1 MSEENKLQSMVVKT
15 LRDESGN
22 LFAPVTTYKALINE
36 EGQSLSATL
45 DEKIDFADLK
55 SGDNI
60 TITVADGYLPI
71 KVGEDLSGAS
81 CVFNLDSFKVID
93 LNNNPYSGIET
104 EIIQSAAG
112 TTGGMSIRRGY
123 ILKTPTSSVYF
134 EISTNSSRYTWYNLY
149 INCSGVI
156 THILENTTA
165 YNGSGF
171 DNDIVVKNGRYDF
184 PIDFG
189 SITEVISS
197 NLASGIIIKEPKSA
211 TISASSDY
219 EANSNKP
226 LINSVELLGN
236 KTHTD
241 LGLQPAGDYALNS
254 RVSELKAQIDE
265 IASIQKQ
272 AVQAIGYDDYQKMIT
287 AINELEEN
295 KLLVGQTIYIKT
307 KDVPDV
313 WVFARG
319 TQFKTYRYTTD
330 EDVIEKLLSDTGL
343 EIGYY
348 TLSPLETEKI
358 NLTNYVQFTD
368 ISNSETPGVIK
379 INENSGVYLDEGV
392 IYTSGATEAQ
402 IAEQTNEH
410 VVITPANLD
419 YAVHSIIS
427 NTSDLVNDSDFVTQ
441 TYVEN
446 NIRQNISDFID
457 ANRTELTGESG
468 VHVGPEMPLN
478 PEINVWIDSDAELDA
493 ISYAGIIDKPTINE
507 IELNGNL
514 TTEDIGLA
522 SKEEINLINESII
535 SIEETLETKQNSLN
549 VGTNI
554 SIENTTISALCPSAS
569 DIVMGSGLVSKKVT
583 FVGNSHRLAGGNN
596 WFASIKDKGITYFER
611 KSKTWIAKNNLFDLA
626 PIDIIFGNG
635 VFVVQDGA
643 NNFYTAKTPV
653 HQWTKIDVSD
663 INKDKEYVLFSYCG
677 GWYFLISNNGYA
689 SRSRDLINWESF
701 NIPNTLRYTGI
712 AYTNELFL
720 LGTETSNV
728 LLSTNGIDWEESQTN
743 VNGFIYGV
751 IGEEEWFYSAVASSG
766 EGSVYRSRDGI
777 TWTSCSTSG
786 FALGG
791 GYMASGNGYI
801 ASVLHSEG
809 GTYVSSII
817 RASFGPYD
825 WGNIEIGFTGHGY
838 DIAYD
843 GSRFGI
849 VTHGSSGGGLGYNEW
864 IPNVGDVYTNT
875 SSQSQDMSNYYSKA
889 EVDAKIEELR
899 SLISL
904 ATSEDIQNILTPQP
918 EEEPEEEGGIDEG
931 VDLS

>member
-36 EGQSLSATL
+36 EGQSLSSVL

-60 TITVADGYLPI
+60 TITIADGYLPI
-71 KVGEDLSGAS
+71 EVGTDLSGAS

-104 EIIQSAAG
+104 EVIQSAAG

-134 EISTNSSRYTWYNLY
+134 EISTNSSRYTWYNIY

-211 TISASSDY
+211 TISASSNY
-219 EANSNKP
+219 ERNTNKP
-226 LINSVELLGN
+226 SINSVELLGN

-241 LGLQPAGDYALNS
+241 LGLQPAGDYAYNS
-254 RVSELKAQIDE
+254 RVSELENSIKE
-265 IASIQKQ
+265 LEMIQKQ
-272 AVQAIGYDDYQKMIT
+272 AALAIGYDSYQQMI
-287 AINELEEN
+287 ADLNNSE
-295 KLLVGQTIYIKT
+295 KDDLLVGQSIFIKT
-307 KDVPDV
+307 DEVADV
-313 WVFARG
+313 WIFSKN
-319 TQFKTYRYTTD
+319 TQFRTYTYISDDRVQ
-330 EDVIEKLLSDTGL
+330 EDLLSENGL
-343 EIGYY
+343 VVGYY
-348 TLSPLETEKI
+348 TLAPLETEKVD
-358 NLTNYVQFTD
+358 LTNYVKFDDVPTQVTA
-368 ISNSETPGVIK
+368 GVVK
-379 INENSGVYLDEGV
+379 IAENGGIHLDEGA
-392 IYTSGATEAQ
+392 IYTTEATEAQ
-402 IAEQTNEH
+402 IAEKTDNH

-427 NTSDLVNDSDFVTQ
+427 NTSDLVNDSNFATKD
-441 TYVEN
+441 YIDN

-457 ANRTELTGESG
+457 ENRAELTGESG
-468 VHVGPEMPLN
+468 VHVGPEMPIN
-478 PEINVWIDSDAELDA
+478 PEINVWVDTDAEIDA
-493 ISYAGIIDKPTINE
+493 ISYNGLLDKPTINE

-514 TTEDIGLA
+514 SVEDLGLA
-522 SKEEINLINESII
+522 TKEEIETINTSITTI
-535 SIEETLETKQNSLN
+535 NETLEVKQNALSA
-549 VGTNI
+549 GTNI
-554 SIENTTISALCPSAS
+554 TIDNNKISSTCPNAT
-569 DIVMGSGLVSKKVT
+569 DIISGIGLVSKKVT
-583 FVGNSHRLAGGNN
+583 FVGEPYRLAGGNN
-596 WFASIKDKGITYFER
+596 WFASIKNKGITYFER
-611 KSKTWIAKNNLFDLA
+611 RSRAWIARDNLFDLS

-643 NNFYTAKTPV
+643 NNFYTAKTPL
-653 HQWTKIDVSD
+653 HQWTKIDV
-663 INKDKEYVLFSYCG
+663 NTVNQNKEYAFFEYRE

-689 SRSRDLINWESF
+689 ARSRDLMNWESF
-701 NIPNTLRYTGI
+701 DIPSTLKYTGI
-712 AYTNELFL
+712 AYANGLYL
-720 LGTETSNV
+720 IGTTTSSV
-728 LLSTNGIDWEESQTN
+728 LLSTNGIDWEENQTN
-743 VNGFIYGV
+743 AGGFIYGV
-751 IGEEEWFYSAVASSG
+751 VGEEEWFYSAVTSSG
-766 EGSVYRSRDGI
+766 EGSIRRSRDGI
-777 TWTSCSTSG
+777 NWTSCSTSG
-786 FALGG
+786 FSLDG

-817 RASFGPYD
+817 RASRGPYD
-825 WGNIEIGFTGHGY
+825 WSNIDIGFTGHGY
-838 DIAYD
+838 NIAYD

-849 VTHGSSGGGLGYNEW
+849 VTNGASGGGLGYNEW
-864 IPNVGDVYTNT
+864 VPNVGDMITNT
-875 SSQSQDMSNYYSKA
+875 SSQSQSQDMSNYYSKA

-918 EEEPEEEGGIDEG
+918 EEEPGDEGIDEG
-931 VDLS
+931 VDM